1 MGWAENLQNA
11 SFRGVQ
17 FDVLNTDEQISRDHA
32 VYEYPFVDGA
42 DLHDLGRKARPFRMT
57 AFLWGEYY
65 EYKLEKLIAA
75 LDEGGDGE
83 LIHPVYGSVPSVIV
97 TGYSIRHDAESPD
110 SCTIDMSFLEN
121 RTGSALFSTPLP
133 ELFAQQLFDELDK
146 LLAQLSELFDAV
158 TAPLKTIN
166 SVIKKIQTVRATLV
180 NTLLTFKSDFL
191 SSIDNMMSLASEPG
205 KFIGGLAEVLEIH
218 TSDVG
223 HAVPVLERTDS
234 ATTTGR
240 LTGENRVAS
249 SATVM
254 TCWNEVMAD
263 MDELV
268 ALPVALVSGDKT
280 PSVALPPDA
289 SVEDVQ
295 DVKAAY
301 AVLAASEL
309 ASVATAILSDEA
321 QSEQLIPADIG
332 RLVGDVRTRL
342 QAAITLFRERYEG
355 ERERITETAS
365 PLGLMYPE
373 IIQSMKNVAASV
385 QDVGLLVL
393 SRRPPLTQK
402 QVQADSCLLLLA
414 WQWYGDYSRAAE
426 LQRLNPQLRDPN
438 NITAGMVINAYAK

>member
-17 FDVLNTDEQISRDHA
+17 FEVLNTDEQISRDHA

-57 AFLWGEYY
+57 AFLWGDDY
-65 EYKLEKLIAA
+65 EYKLGKLTAA

-133 ELFAQQLFDELDK
+133 ELFAQQLFDELDT
-146 LLAQLSELFDAV
+146 LQARLSDFFDAV
-158 TAPLKTIN
+158 TAPLNTVN
-166 SVIKKIQTVRATLV
+166 SMIKKAQTVRATLV
-180 NTLLTFKSDFL
+180 NTLLSFKSDFV
-191 SSIDNMMSLASEPG
+191 STVDNIVSLAGEPG
-205 KFIGGLAEVLEIH
+205 KFINELAEVLEIH

-223 HAVPVLERTDS
+223 QPVQVLQRVDS
-234 ATTTGR
+234 ATRTGLAGETT
-240 LTGENRVAS
+240 VAS

-254 TCWNEVMAD
+254 NCWNKVITD
-263 MDELV
+263 MDEFV
-268 ALPVALVSGDKT
+268 ALPVTLVSGDKVAE
-280 PSVALPPDA
+280 VALPADA
-289 SVEDVQ
+289 SPDDVQ
-295 DVKAAY
+295 DVKAVY
-301 AVLAASEL
+301 ATQAASEL
-309 ASVATAILSDEA
+309 ASVAMAILVDDA

-373 IIQSMKNVAASV
+373 IIQSIKNVAATV

-414 WQWYGDYSRAAE
+414 WQWYSDYSRAAE

-438 NITAGMVINAYAK
+438 NITAGVVINAYAK

>member
-17 FDVLNTDEQISRDHA
+17 FEVLNTDEQISRDHA

-57 AFLWGEYY
+57 AFLWGDDY
-65 EYKLEKLIAA
+65 EYKLGKLTAA

-133 ELFAQQLFDELDK
+133 ELFAQQLFDELDT
-146 LLAQLSELFDAV
+146 LQARLSDFFDAV
-158 TAPLKTIN
+158 TAPLNTVN
-166 SVIKKIQTVRATLV
+166 SMIKKAQTVRATLV
-180 NTLLTFKSDFL
+180 NTLLSFKSDFV
-191 SSIDNMMSLASEPG
+191 STVDNIVSLAGEPG
-205 KFIGGLAEVLEIH
+205 KFINELAEVLEIH

-223 HAVPVLERTDS
+223 QPVQVLQRVDS
-234 ATTTGR
+234 ATRTGLAGETT
-240 LTGENRVAS
+240 VAS

-254 TCWNEVMAD
+254 NCWNKVITD
-263 MDELV
+263 MDEFV
-268 ALPVALVSGDKT
+268 ALPVTLVSGDKVAE
-280 PSVALPPDA
+280 VALPVDA
-289 SVEDVQ
+289 SPDDVQ
-295 DVKAAY
+295 DVKAVY
-301 AVLAASEL
+301 ATQAASEL
-309 ASVATAILSDEA
+309 ASVAMAILVDDA

-373 IIQSMKNVAASV
+373 IIQSMKNVEATV

-438 NITAGMVINAYAK
+438 NITAGVVINAYAK

>member
-11 SFRGVQ
+11 AFRGVT

-32 VYEYPFVDGA
+32 AYEYPFVDGA
-42 DLHDLGRKARPFRMT
+42 DVRDLGRKARPYRLT
-57 AFLWGEYY
+57 AFLWGDYY
-65 EYKLEKLIAA
+65 EYNLEKLTAA
-75 LDEGGDGE
+75 LDKPGDGE

-110 SCTIDMSFLEN
+110 SCTIEMNFLEN
-121 RTGSALFSTPLP
+121 STGSALFSTPLP
-133 ELFAQQLFDELDK
+133 ELLAQQLFEELDK

-166 SVIKKIQTVRATLV
+166 SVIKKIQTVRATMV

-234 ATTTGR
+234 STTTG
-240 LTGENRVAS
+240 LTGEDSVAS

-365 PLGLMYPE
+365 PLGLMYQE

-402 QVQADSCLLLLA
+402 LVQADSCLLLLA
-414 WQWYGDYSRAAE
+414 WQWYGDYNRAAE

>member
-17 FDVLNTDEQISRDHA
+17 FEVLNTDEQISRDHA

-57 AFLWGEYY
+57 AFLWGDDY
-65 EYKLEKLIAA
+65 EYKLGKLTAA

-133 ELFAQQLFDELDK
+133 ELFAQQLFDELDT
-146 LLAQLSELFDAV
+146 LQARLSDFFDAV
-158 TAPLKTIN
+158 TAPLNTVN
-166 SVIKKIQTVRATLV
+166 SMIKKAQTVRATLV
-180 NTLLTFKSDFL
+180 NTLLSFKSDFV
-191 SSIDNMMSLASEPG
+191 STVDNIVSLAGEPG
-205 KFIGGLAEVLEIH
+205 KFINELAEVLEIH

-223 HAVPVLERTDS
+223 QPVQVLQRVDS
-234 ATTTGR
+234 ATRTGLAGETT
-240 LTGENRVAS
+240 VAS

-254 TCWNEVMAD
+254 NCWNKVITD
-263 MDELV
+263 MDEFV
-268 ALPVALVSGDKT
+268 ALPVTLVSGDKVAE
-280 PSVALPPDA
+280 VALPVDA
-289 SVEDVQ
+289 SPDDVQ

-301 AVLAASEL
+301 ATQAASEL
-309 ASVATAILSDEA
+309 ASVAMAILVDDA

-342 QAAITLFRERYEG
+342 QAVITLFRERYEG

-414 WQWYGDYSRAAE
+414 CQWYGDYSRAAE

>member
-17 FDVLNTDEQISRDHA
+17 FEVLNTDEQISRDHA

-57 AFLWGEYY
+57 AFLWGDDY
-65 EYKLEKLIAA
+65 EYKLGKLTAA

-97 TGYSIRHDAESPD
+97 TGYSIHHDAESPD

-133 ELFAQQLFDELDK
+133 ELFAQQLFDELDT
-146 LLAQLSELFDAV
+146 LQARLSDFFDAV
-158 TAPLKTIN
+158 TAPLNTVN
-166 SVIKKIQTVRATLV
+166 SMIKKAQTVRATLV
-180 NTLLTFKSDFL
+180 NTLLSFKSDFV
-191 SSIDNMMSLASEPG
+191 STVDNIVSLAGEPG
-205 KFIGGLAEVLEIH
+205 KFINELAEVLEIH

-223 HAVPVLERTDS
+223 QPVPVLQRVDS
-234 ATTTGR
+234 ATRTGLAGETT
-240 LTGENRVAS
+240 VAS

-254 TCWNEVMAD
+254 NCWNKVITD
-263 MDELV
+263 MDEFV
-268 ALPVALVSGDKT
+268 ALPVALVSGDKV
-280 PSVALPPDA
+280 PEVVLPADA
-289 SVEDVQ
+289 SPDDVQ
-295 DVKAAY
+295 DVKAVY
-301 AVLAASEL
+301 ATQAASEL
-309 ASVATAILSDEA
+309 ASVAMAILVDDA

>member
-1 MGWAENLQNA
+1 MSLKEYIGSIVLEIDSQEIEITDLDVQINTGRKLVKTMNKSGRAKGFARGIATYELSVSAVIPDTNEPDWENLE
-11 SFRGVQ
+11 GVK
-17 FDVLNTDEQISRDHA
+17 ISL
-32 VYEYPFVDGA
+32 YPLSNSGK
-42 DLHDLGRKARPFRMT
+42 RT
-57 AFLWGEYY
+57 
-65 EYKLEKLIAA
+65 
-75 LDEGGDGE
+75 
-83 LIHPVYGSVPSVIV
+83 S
-97 TGYSIRHDAESPD
+97 YSIRHDAESPD

-133 ELFAQQLFDELDK
+133 ELFAQQLFEELDK

-234 ATTTGR
+234 ATTTG
-240 LTGENRVAS
+240 LTGEDSVAS

>member
-17 FDVLNTDEQISRDHA
+17 FEVLNTDEQISRDHA

-57 AFLWGEYY
+57 AFLWGDDY
-65 EYKLEKLIAA
+65 EYKLGKLTAA

-133 ELFAQQLFDELDK
+133 ELFAQQLFDELDT
-146 LLAQLSELFDAV
+146 LQARLSDFFDAV
-158 TAPLKTIN
+158 TAPLNTVN
-166 SVIKKIQTVRATLV
+166 SMIKKAQTVRATLV
-180 NTLLTFKSDFL
+180 NTLLSFKSDFV
-191 SSIDNMMSLASEPG
+191 STVDNIVSLAGEPG
-205 KFIGGLAEVLEIH
+205 KFINELAEVLEIH

-223 HAVPVLERTDS
+223 QPVPVLQRVDS
-234 ATTTGR
+234 ATRTGLAGETT
-240 LTGENRVAS
+240 VAS

-254 TCWNEVMAD
+254 NCWNKVITD
-263 MDELV
+263 MDEFV
-268 ALPVALVSGDKT
+268 SLPVTLVSGDKVAE
-280 PSVALPPDA
+280 VALPADA
-289 SVEDVQ
+289 SPDDVQ
-295 DVKAAY
+295 DVKAVY
-301 AVLAASEL
+301 ATQAASEL
-309 ASVATAILSDEA
+309 ASVAMAILVDDA

-373 IIQSMKNVAASV
+373 IIQSMKNVAATV

-414 WQWYGDYSRAAE
+414 WQWSGDYSRAAE

-438 NITAGMVINAYAK
+438 NITAGVVINAYAK

>member
-1 MGWAENLQNA
+1 MGWADNLQNA

-42 DLHDLGRKARPFRMT
+42 DLHDLGRKARPLRLT
-57 AFLWGEYY
+57 AFLWGDDY
-65 EYKLEKLIAA
+65 EYKLGKLTAA

-83 LIHPVYGSVPSVIV
+83 LVHPVYGSIPSAIV

-110 SCTIDMSFLEN
+110 SCIIDMSFLES

-133 ELFAQQLFDELDK
+133 ELFAQQLFDELDV
-146 LLAQLSELFDAV
+146 LQARLSNFFDAV
-158 TAPLKTIN
+158 TAPLKTVN
-166 SVIKKIQTVRATLV
+166 SMIKKVQTVRTTLV
-180 NTLLTFKSDFL
+180 NTLLTFKN
-191 SSIDNMMSLASEPG
+191 SSISTVDNVVLLAGEPG
-205 KFIGGLAEVLEIH
+205 KFIGELADMLETH
-218 TSDVG
+218 TSDTG
-223 HAVPVLERTDS
+223 RAVPVLMRPDS
-234 ATTTGR
+234 ATTTG
-240 LTGENRVAS
+240 LTRDPAVAS

-254 TCWNEVMAD
+254 TCWNKVVAD

-268 ALPVALVSGDKT
+268 ALPVALVNGDKT
-280 PSVALPPDA
+280 PMVALPPDA
-289 SVEDVQ
+289 SAEDVQ

-301 AVLAASEL
+301 AVLAVSEL
-309 ASVATAILSDEA
+309 VSMATAILADEA
-321 QSEQLIPADIG
+321 QSEKLIPADIG

-342 QAAITLFRERYEG
+342 QTAITLFRERYAG
-355 ERERITETAS
+355 ERERVTETTS

-385 QDVGLLVL
+385 QNIGQLVL

-414 WQWYGDYSRAAE
+414 WQWYGDYNRAGE

-438 NITAGMVINAYAK
+438 NITAGMVINAWTK

>member
-17 FDVLNTDEQISRDHA
+17 FEVLNTDEQISRDHA

-57 AFLWGEYY
+57 AFLWGDDY
-65 EYKLEKLIAA
+65 EYKLGKLTAA

-97 TGYSIRHDAESPD
+97 TGYNIRHDAESPD

-133 ELFAQQLFDELDK
+133 ELFAQQLFDELDT
-146 LLAQLSELFDAV
+146 LQARLSDFFDAV
-158 TAPLKTIN
+158 TAPLNTVN
-166 SVIKKIQTVRATLV
+166 SMIKKAQTVRATLV
-180 NTLLTFKSDFL
+180 NTLLSFKSDFV
-191 SSIDNMMSLASEPG
+191 STVDNIVSLAGEPG
-205 KFIGGLAEVLEIH
+205 KFINELAEVLEIH

-223 HAVPVLERTDS
+223 QPVQVLQRVDS
-234 ATTTGR
+234 ATRTGLAGETT
-240 LTGENRVAS
+240 VAS

-254 TCWNEVMAD
+254 NCWNKVITD
-263 MDELV
+263 MDEFV
-268 ALPVALVSGDKT
+268 ALPVTLVSGDKVAE
-280 PSVALPPDA
+280 VALPVDA
-289 SVEDVQ
+289 SPDDVQ
-295 DVKAAY
+295 DVKAVY
-301 AVLAASEL
+301 ATQAASEL
-309 ASVATAILSDEA
+309 ASVAMAILVDDA
-321 QSEQLIPADIG
+321 QSEQLIPADIW

-373 IIQSMKNVAASV
+373 IIQSMKNVAATV

-438 NITAGMVINAYAK
+438 NITAGVVINAYAK

>member
-17 FDVLNTDEQISRDHA
+17 FEVLNTDEQISRDHA

-57 AFLWGEYY
+57 AFLWGDDY
-65 EYKLEKLIAA
+65 EYKLGKLTAA

-97 TGYSIRHDAESPD
+97 TGYNIRHDAESPD

-133 ELFAQQLFDELDK
+133 ELFAQQLFDELDT
-146 LLAQLSELFDAV
+146 LQARLSDFFDAV
-158 TAPLKTIN
+158 TAPLNTVN
-166 SVIKKIQTVRATLV
+166 SMIKKAQTVRATLV
-180 NTLLTFKSDFL
+180 NTLLSFKSDFV
-191 SSIDNMMSLASEPG
+191 STVDNIVSLAGEPG
-205 KFIGGLAEVLEIH
+205 KFINELAEVLEIH

-223 HAVPVLERTDS
+223 QPVQVLQRVDS
-234 ATTTGR
+234 ATRTGLAGETT
-240 LTGENRVAS
+240 VAS

-254 TCWNEVMAD
+254 NCWNKVITD
-263 MDELV
+263 MDEFV
-268 ALPVALVSGDKT
+268 ALPVTLVSGDKVAE
-280 PSVALPPDA
+280 VALPVDA
-289 SVEDVQ
+289 SPDDVQ
-295 DVKAAY
+295 DVKAVY
-301 AVLAASEL
+301 ATQAASEL
-309 ASVATAILSDEA
+309 ASVAMAILVDDA

-373 IIQSMKNVAASV
+373 IIQSMKNVAATV

-438 NITAGMVINAYAK
+438 NITAGVVINAYAK

>member
-17 FDVLNTDEQISRDHA
+17 FEVLNTDEQISRDHA

-57 AFLWGEYY
+57 AFLWGDDY
-65 EYKLEKLIAA
+65 EYKLGKLTAA

-133 ELFAQQLFDELDK
+133 ELFAQQLFDELDT
-146 LLAQLSELFDAV
+146 LQARLSDFFDAV
-158 TAPLKTIN
+158 TAPLNTVN
-166 SVIKKIQTVRATLV
+166 SMIKKAQTVRATLV
-180 NTLLTFKSDFL
+180 NTLLSFKSDFV
-191 SSIDNMMSLASEPG
+191 STVDNIVSLAGEPG
-205 KFIGGLAEVLEIH
+205 KFINELAEVLEIH

-223 HAVPVLERTDS
+223 QPVQVLQRVDS
-234 ATTTGR
+234 ATRTGLAGETT
-240 LTGENRVAS
+240 VAS

-254 TCWNEVMAD
+254 NCWNKVITD
-263 MDELV
+263 MDEFV
-268 ALPVALVSGDKT
+268 ALPVTLVSGDKVAE
-280 PSVALPPDA
+280 VALPVDA
-289 SVEDVQ
+289 SPDDVK
-295 DVKAAY
+295 DVKAVY
-301 AVLAASEL
+301 ATQAASEL
-309 ASVATAILSDEA
+309 ASVAMAILVDDA

-342 QAAITLFRERYEG
+342 QAVITLFRERYEG

-414 WQWYGDYSRAAE
+414 CQWYGDYSRAAE

>member
-17 FDVLNTDEQISRDHA
+17 FEVLNTDEQISRDHA

-57 AFLWGEYY
+57 AFLWGDDY
-65 EYKLEKLIAA
+65 EYKLGKLTAA

-133 ELFAQQLFDELDK
+133 ELFAQQLFDELDT
-146 LLAQLSELFDAV
+146 LQARLSDFFDAV
-158 TAPLKTIN
+158 TAPLNTVN
-166 SVIKKIQTVRATLV
+166 SMIKKAQTVRATLV
-180 NTLLTFKSDFL
+180 NTLLSFKSDFV
-191 SSIDNMMSLASEPG
+191 STVDNIVSLAGEPG
-205 KFIGGLAEVLEIH
+205 KFINELAEVLEIH

-223 HAVPVLERTDS
+223 QPVPVLQRVDS
-234 ATTTGR
+234 ATRTGLAGETT
-240 LTGENRVAS
+240 VAS

-254 TCWNEVMAD
+254 NCWNKVITD
-263 MDELV
+263 MDEFV
-268 ALPVALVSGDKT
+268 ALPVALVSGDKV
-280 PSVALPPDA
+280 PEVVLPADAPPD
-289 SVEDVQ
+289 DVQ
-295 DVKAAY
+295 DVKAVY
-301 AVLAASEL
+301 ATQAASEL
-309 ASVATAILSDEA
+309 ASVAMAILVDDA

-402 QVQADSCLLLLA
+402 QVQADS
-414 WQWYGDYSRAAE
+414 
-426 LQRLNPQLRDPN
+426 
-438 NITAGMVINAYAK
+438 

>member
-1 MGWAENLQNA
+1 M
-11 SFRGVQ
+11 
-17 FDVLNTDEQISRDHA
+17 
-32 VYEYPFVDGA
+32 
-42 DLHDLGRKARPFRMT
+42 
-57 AFLWGEYY
+57 
-65 EYKLEKLIAA
+65 
-75 LDEGGDGE
+75 
-83 LIHPVYGSVPSVIV
+83 
-97 TGYSIRHDAESPD
+97 
-110 SCTIDMSFLEN
+110 
-121 RTGSALFSTPLP
+121 
-133 ELFAQQLFDELDK
+133 
-146 LLAQLSELFDAV
+146 
-158 TAPLKTIN
+158 
-166 SVIKKIQTVRATLV
+166 IKKIQTVRATLV

-234 ATTTGR
+234 ATTTG
-240 LTGENRVAS
+240 LTGEDSVAS

-342 QAAITLFRERYEG
+342 QTAITLFRERYEG

-438 NITAGMVINAYAK
+438 NITAGMVINAWTK

>member
-11 SFRGVQ
+11 SFRDVQ
-17 FDVLNTDEQISRDHA
+17 FEVLNTDEQISRDHA

-57 AFLWGEYY
+57 AFLWGDDY
-65 EYKLEKLIAA
+65 EYKLGKLTAA

-133 ELFAQQLFDELDK
+133 ELFAQQLFDELDT
-146 LLAQLSELFDAV
+146 LQARLSDFFDAV
-158 TAPLKTIN
+158 TAPLNTVN
-166 SVIKKIQTVRATLV
+166 SMIKKAQTVRATLV
-180 NTLLTFKSDFL
+180 NTLLSFKSDFV
-191 SSIDNMMSLASEPG
+191 STVDNIVSLAGEPG
-205 KFIGGLAEVLEIH
+205 KFINGLAEVLEIH

-223 HAVPVLERTDS
+223 QPVPVLQRVDS
-234 ATTTGR
+234 ATRTGLAGETT
-240 LTGENRVAS
+240 VAS

-254 TCWNEVMAD
+254 NCWNKVITD
-263 MDELV
+263 MDEFV
-268 ALPVALVSGDKT
+268 ALPVALVSGDKV
-280 PSVALPPDA
+280 PEVVLPADA
-289 SVEDVQ
+289 SPDDVQ
-295 DVKAAY
+295 DVKAVY
-301 AVLAASEL
+301 ATQAASEL
-309 ASVATAILSDEA
+309 ASVAMAILVDDA

-355 ERERITETAS
+355 DRERITETAS

-414 WQWYGDYSRAAE
+414 WQWYG
-426 LQRLNPQLRDPN
+426 
-438 NITAGMVINAYAK
+438 

>member
-1 MGWAENLQNA
+1 
-11 SFRGVQ
+11 
-17 FDVLNTDEQISRDHA
+17 
-32 VYEYPFVDGA
+32 
-42 DLHDLGRKARPFRMT
+42 
-57 AFLWGEYY
+57 
-65 EYKLEKLIAA
+65 
-75 LDEGGDGE
+75 
-83 LIHPVYGSVPSVIV
+83 
-97 TGYSIRHDAESPD
+97 
-110 SCTIDMSFLEN
+110 
-121 RTGSALFSTPLP
+121 
-133 ELFAQQLFDELDK
+133 
-146 LLAQLSELFDAV
+146 V
-158 TAPLKTIN
+158 TAPLNTVN
-166 SVIKKIQTVRATLV
+166 SMIKKAQTVRATLV
-180 NTLLTFKSDFL
+180 NTLLSFKSDFV
-191 SSIDNMMSLASEPG
+191 STVDNIVSLAGEPG
-205 KFIGGLAEVLEIH
+205 KFINELAEVLEIH

-223 HAVPVLERTDS
+223 QPVPVLQRVDS
-234 ATTTGR
+234 ATRTGLAGETT
-240 LTGENRVAS
+240 VAS

-254 TCWNEVMAD
+254 NCWNKVITD
-263 MDELV
+263 MDEFV
-268 ALPVALVSGDKT
+268 ALPVALVSGDKV
-280 PSVALPPDA
+280 PEVVLPADA
-289 SVEDVQ
+289 SPDDVQ
-295 DVKAAY
+295 DVKAVY
-301 AVLAASEL
+301 ATQAASEL
-309 ASVATAILSDEA
+309 ASVAMAILVDDA

>member
-17 FDVLNTDEQISRDHA
+17 FEVLNTDEQISRDHA

-57 AFLWGEYY
+57 AFLWGDDY
-65 EYKLEKLIAA
+65 EYKLGKLTAA

-133 ELFAQQLFDELDK
+133 ELFAQQLFDELDT
-146 LLAQLSELFDAV
+146 LQARLSDFFDAV
-158 TAPLKTIN
+158 TAPLNTVN
-166 SVIKKIQTVRATLV
+166 SMIKKAQTVRATLV
-180 NTLLTFKSDFL
+180 NTLLSFKSDFV
-191 SSIDNMMSLASEPG
+191 STVDNIVSLAGEPG
-205 KFIGGLAEVLEIH
+205 KFINELADVLEIH
-218 TSDVG
+218 TSDTG
-223 HAVPVLERTDS
+223 HAVPVLERVDS
-234 ATTTGR
+234 ATRTGLAGETT
-240 LTGENRVAS
+240 VAS

-254 TCWNEVMAD
+254 NCWNKVITD
-263 MDELV
+263 MDEFV
-268 ALPVALVSGDKT
+268 ALPVTLVSGDKVAE
-280 PSVALPPDA
+280 VALPVDA
-289 SVEDVQ
+289 SPDDVQ
-295 DVKAAY
+295 DVKAVY
-301 AVLAASEL
+301 ATQAASEL
-309 ASVATAILSDEA
+309 ASVAMAILVDDA

-373 IIQSMKNVAASV
+373 IIQSMKNVAATV

>member
-17 FDVLNTDEQISRDHA
+17 FEVLNTDEQISRDHA

-57 AFLWGEYY
+57 AFLWGDDY
-65 EYKLEKLIAA
+65 EYKLGKLTAA

-133 ELFAQQLFDELDK
+133 ELFAQQLFDELDT
-146 LLAQLSELFDAV
+146 LQARLSDFFDAV
-158 TAPLKTIN
+158 TAPLNTVN
-166 SVIKKIQTVRATLV
+166 SMIKKAQTVRATLV
-180 NTLLTFKSDFL
+180 NTLLSFKSDFV
-191 SSIDNMMSLASEPG
+191 STVDNIVSLAGEPG
-205 KFIGGLAEVLEIH
+205 KFINELAEVLEIH

-223 HAVPVLERTDS
+223 QPVPVLQRVDS
-234 ATTTGR
+234 ATRTGLAGETT
-240 LTGENRVAS
+240 VAS

-254 TCWNEVMAD
+254 NCWNKVITD
-263 MDELV
+263 MDEFV
-268 ALPVALVSGDKT
+268 ALPVALVSGDKV
-280 PSVALPPDA
+280 PEVVLPADA
-289 SVEDVQ
+289 SPDDVQ
-295 DVKAAY
+295 DVKAVY
-301 AVLAASEL
+301 ATQAASEL
-309 ASVATAILSDEA
+309 ASVAMAILVDDA

-373 IIQSMKNVAASV
+373 IIQSMKNVAA
-385 QDVGLLVL
+385 
-393 SRRPPLTQK
+393 
-402 QVQADSCLLLLA
+402 
-414 WQWYGDYSRAAE
+414 
-426 LQRLNPQLRDPN
+426 
-438 NITAGMVINAYAK
+438 

>member
-17 FDVLNTDEQISRDHA
+17 FEVLNTDEQISRDHA

-57 AFLWGEYY
+57 AFLWGDDY
-65 EYKLEKLIAA
+65 EYKLGKLTAA

-133 ELFAQQLFDELDK
+133 ELFAQQLFDELDT
-146 LLAQLSELFDAV
+146 LQARLSDFFDAV
-158 TAPLKTIN
+158 TAPLNTVN
-166 SVIKKIQTVRATLV
+166 SMIKKAQTVRATLV
-180 NTLLTFKSDFL
+180 NTLLSFKSDFV
-191 SSIDNMMSLASEPG
+191 STVDNIVSLAGEPG
-205 KFIGGLAEVLEIH
+205 KFINELAEVLEIH

-223 HAVPVLERTDS
+223 QPVPVLERTDS
-234 ATTTGR
+234 ATTTG
-240 LTGENRVAS
+240 LTGEDSVAS

-402 QVQADSCLLLLA
+402 QVLADSCLLLLA

>member
-42 DLHDLGRKARPFRMT
+42 DVHDLGRKARPLRMT

-65 EYKLEKLIAA
+65 EYKLEKLTAA

-83 LIHPVYGSVPSVIV
+83 LIHPIYGSVPSVIV
-97 TGYSIRHDAESPD
+97 TGYSVRHDAESPD
-110 SCTIDMSFLEN
+110 SCTVELSFLEN

-133 ELFAQQLFDELDK
+133 ELFAQQLFEELDK
-146 LLAQLSELFDAV
+146 LLAQLSEFFDSV
-158 TAPLKTIN
+158 TTPLKTIN

-191 SSIDNMMSLASEPG
+191 SSIDNMMALASEPG

-234 ATTTGR
+234 ATTTG
-240 LTGENRVAS
+240 LTGDDSVAS

-268 ALPVALVSGDKT
+268 ALPVALVNGDKT
-280 PSVALPPDA
+280 PAVTLPPDA
-289 SVEDVQ
+289 STEDVQ

-332 RLVGDVRTRL
+332 RLVGDVRSRL
-342 QAAITLFRERYEG
+342 QLAITLFRERYEG
-355 ERERITETAS
+355 ERERVTETAS

-373 IIQSMKNVAASV
+373 IIQGMKSVAASV
-385 QDVGLLVL
+385 QDIGLLVL

-438 NITAGMVINAYAK
+438 NIAAGMVIYAYAK

>member
-11 SFRGVQ
+11 SFRGVR
-17 FDVLNTDEQISRDHA
+17 FEVLNTDEQISRDHA

-57 AFLWGEYY
+57 AFLWGDDY
-65 EYKLEKLIAA
+65 EYKLGKLTAA

-133 ELFAQQLFDELDK
+133 ELFAQQLFDELDT
-146 LLAQLSELFDAV
+146 LQARLSDFFDAV
-158 TAPLKTIN
+158 TAPLNTVN
-166 SVIKKIQTVRATLV
+166 SMIKKAQTVRATLV
-180 NTLLTFKSDFL
+180 NTLLSFKSDFV
-191 SSIDNMMSLASEPG
+191 STVDNIVSLAGEPG
-205 KFIGGLAEVLEIH
+205 KFINELAEVLEIH

-223 HAVPVLERTDS
+223 QPVPVLQRVDS
-234 ATTTGR
+234 ATRTGLAGETT
-240 LTGENRVAS
+240 VAS

-254 TCWNEVMAD
+254 NCWNKVITD
-263 MDELV
+263 MDEFV
-268 ALPVALVSGDKT
+268 ALPVALVSGDKV
-280 PSVALPPDA
+280 PEVVLPADA
-289 SVEDVQ
+289 SPDDVQ
-295 DVKAAY
+295 DVKAVY
-301 AVLAASEL
+301 ATQAASEL
-309 ASVATAILSDEA
+309 ASVAMAILVDDA

-414 WQWYGDYSRAAE
+414 WQWYSDYSRAAE

-438 NITAGMVINAYAK
+438 NITAGVVINAYAK

>member
-11 SFRGVQ
+11 SFRGVR
-17 FDVLNTDEQISRDHA
+17 FEVLNTDEQISRDHA

-57 AFLWGEYY
+57 AFLWGDDY
-65 EYKLEKLIAA
+65 EYKLGKLTAA

-133 ELFAQQLFDELDK
+133 ELFAQQLFDELDT
-146 LLAQLSELFDAV
+146 LQARLSDFFDAV
-158 TAPLKTIN
+158 TAPLNTVN
-166 SVIKKIQTVRATLV
+166 SMIKKAQTVRATLV
-180 NTLLTFKSDFL
+180 NTLLSFKSDFV
-191 SSIDNMMSLASEPG
+191 STVDNIVSLAGEPG
-205 KFIGGLAEVLEIH
+205 KFINELAEVLEIH
-218 TSDVG
+218 SSDVG

-234 ATTTGR
+234 ATTTG
-240 LTGENRVAS
+240 LTGEDSVAS

-385 QDVGLLVL
+385 QDVSLLVL

-402 QVQADSCLLLLA
+402 QVLADSCLLLLA

>member
-17 FDVLNTDEQISRDHA
+17 FEVLNTDEQISRDHA

-57 AFLWGEYY
+57 AFLWGDDY
-65 EYKLEKLIAA
+65 EYKLGKLTAA

-121 RTGSALFSTPLP
+121 RTGSALFSTLLP
-133 ELFAQQLFDELDK
+133 ELFAQQLFDELDT
-146 LLAQLSELFDAV
+146 LQARLSDFFDAV
-158 TAPLKTIN
+158 TAPLNTVN
-166 SVIKKIQTVRATLV
+166 SMIKKAQTVRATLV
-180 NTLLTFKSDFL
+180 NTLLSFKSDFV
-191 SSIDNMMSLASEPG
+191 STVDNIVSLAGEPG
-205 KFIGGLAEVLEIH
+205 KFINELAEVLEIH

-223 HAVPVLERTDS
+223 QPVQVLQRVDS
-234 ATTTGR
+234 ATRTGLAGETT
-240 LTGENRVAS
+240 VAS

-254 TCWNEVMAD
+254 NCWNKVITD
-263 MDELV
+263 MDEFV
-268 ALPVALVSGDKT
+268 ALPVTLVSGDKVAE
-280 PSVALPPDA
+280 VALPVDA
-289 SVEDVQ
+289 SPDDVQ
-295 DVKAAY
+295 DVKAVY
-301 AVLAASEL
+301 ATQAASEL
-309 ASVATAILSDEA
+309 ASVAMAILVDDA

-373 IIQSMKNVAASV
+373 IIQSMKNVAATV

-438 NITAGMVINAYAK
+438 NITAGVVINAYAK

>member
-17 FDVLNTDEQISRDHA
+17 FEVLNTDEQISRDHA

-57 AFLWGEYY
+57 AFLWGDDY
-65 EYKLEKLIAA
+65 EYKLGKLTAA

-133 ELFAQQLFDELDK
+133 ELFAQQLFDELDT
-146 LLAQLSELFDAV
+146 LQARLSDFFDAV
-158 TAPLKTIN
+158 TAPLNTVN
-166 SVIKKIQTVRATLV
+166 SMIKKAQTVRATLV
-180 NTLLTFKSDFL
+180 NTLLSFKSDFV
-191 SSIDNMMSLASEPG
+191 STVDNIVSLASEPG
-205 KFIGGLAEVLEIH
+205 KFINELAEVLEIH

-223 HAVPVLERTDS
+223 QPVQVLQRVDS
-234 ATTTGR
+234 ATRTGLAGETT
-240 LTGENRVAS
+240 VAS

-254 TCWNEVMAD
+254 NCWNKVITD
-263 MDELV
+263 MDEFV
-268 ALPVALVSGDKT
+268 ALPVTLVSGDKVAE
-280 PSVALPPDA
+280 VALPVDA
-289 SVEDVQ
+289 SPDDVQ
-295 DVKAAY
+295 DVKAVY
-301 AVLAASEL
+301 ATQAASEL
-309 ASVATAILSDEA
+309 ASVAMAILVDDA

-342 QAAITLFRERYEG
+342 QAVITLFRERYEG

-414 WQWYGDYSRAAE
+414 CQWYGDYSRAAE

>member
-17 FDVLNTDEQISRDHA
+17 FEVLNTDEQVSRDHA

-57 AFLWGEYY
+57 AFLWGDDY
-65 EYKLEKLIAA
+65 EYKLGKLTAA

-97 TGYSIRHDAESPD
+97 TGYNIRHDAESPD

-133 ELFAQQLFDELDK
+133 ELFAQQLFDELDT
-146 LLAQLSELFDAV
+146 LQARLSDFFDAV
-158 TAPLKTIN
+158 TAPLNTVN
-166 SVIKKIQTVRATLV
+166 SMIKKAQTVRATLV
-180 NTLLTFKSDFL
+180 NTLLSFKSDFV
-191 SSIDNMMSLASEPG
+191 STVDNIVSLAGEPG
-205 KFIGGLAEVLEIH
+205 KFINELAEVLEIH

-223 HAVPVLERTDS
+223 QPVQVLQRVDS
-234 ATTTGR
+234 ATRTGLAGETT
-240 LTGENRVAS
+240 VAS

-254 TCWNEVMAD
+254 NCWNKVITD
-263 MDELV
+263 MDEFV
-268 ALPVALVSGDKT
+268 ALPVTLVSGDKVAE
-280 PSVALPPDA
+280 VALPVDA
-289 SVEDVQ
+289 SPDDVQ
-295 DVKAAY
+295 DVKAVY
-301 AVLAASEL
+301 ATQAASEL
-309 ASVATAILSDEA
+309 ASVAMAILVDDA

-373 IIQSMKNVAASV
+373 IIQSMKNVAATV

-438 NITAGMVINAYAK
+438 NITAGVVINAYAK